1 MTTRYPDQI
10 FVKHAKFTGC
20 LRTAGMPEDFYQRVI
35 DNAEFRTELVRW
47 VQEKLGLGYTESDE
61 HAAARTIMGSRF
73 LGIPEVQWH
82 FGALSKQQIDALA
95 NIPFSSETLEA
106 CKNTHILVAD
116 IGISL
121 LDVRTKAPQ
130 GLFYSY
136 EDAWYN
142 THAFATSTEQVCWRL
157 IRISPVEGSFSKNW
171 TEQQELLSEHD
182 EVPSARAMC
191 YLIILNHLVTGERLF
206 ETVYVRTSSVDGD
219 GDHVLVGDFDGGGL
233 YVDYWGGRV
242 RFSGLGVCSSRKF

>member
-1 MTTRYPDQI
+1 MTSLTKDTFSRGFETARVLLYNQR
-10 FVKHAKFTGC
+10 FTEQLGAAIRRRGGADRAVDAL
-20 LRTAGMPEDFYQRVI
+20 LREFQLDVTQKQTCDYETAER
-35 DNAEFRTELVRW
+35 
-47 VQEKLGLGYTESDE
+47 
-61 HAAARTIMGSRF
+61 IMGNNMLGVRDVSRHF
-73 LGIPEVQWH
+73 DTTTPEECVE
-82 FGALSKQQIDALA
+82 
-95 NIPFSSETLEA
+95 IPFSTETLRA
-106 CKNTHILVAD
+106 CAKTHKLVLD

-219 GDHVLVGDFDGGGL
+219 GDRVSVGRFVGYGLGVNGWDGHDRYG
-233 YVDYWGGRV
+233 
-242 RFSGLGVCSSRKF
+242 FLGVCSSRKF